1 MLTTPFA
8 RLFSAAAAF
17 TAIAATAPVASAQQ
31 KVDRRWQLNMDGMVR
46 IHNLNGTVTIRGW
59 DRDTIHVTGTIAS
72 KGKEAFFGGGGSNG
86 AKLGVEGSDD
96 RAPLAELTIY
106 LPARARISV
115 RGAATTI
122 DIRDFAGT
130 VDATTLSGRLRIAG
144 SPTEVM
150 AETMDGDLEIEA
162 SPAFLR
168 GRTATGQI
176 TWTGSSDDVT
186 LVSVGGAISVTGGSL
201 FRARIESISGDLKFS
216 GSAKP
221 DARVSFDTHGGDIAL
236 GLSKDTRAEVA
247 WDAPSATILGI
258 TTTRDAKARGQK
270 FASVPRNGLTG
281 RVAAVTAT
289 SFKGRITVTQP

>member
-1 MLTTPFA
+1 MLMTHTTRFL
-8 RLFSAAAAF
+8 RLTAIVAAF
-17 TAIAATAPVASAQQ
+17 VATAPSAGAQQ

-72 KGKEAFFGGGGSNG
+72 KGKEAFYGGGGSG
-86 AKLGVEGSDD
+86 AAKLGVEGSDD

-115 RGAATTI
+115 RGAATSI
-122 DIRDFAGT
+122 DIRDFSGT
-130 VDATTLSGRLRIAG
+130 VDATTLSGRLRVAG
-144 SPTEVM
+144 APTEIL

-168 GRTATGQI
+168 ARTATGRI
-176 TWTGSSDDVT
+176 TWAGSSDDVT
-186 LVSVGGAISVTGGSL
+186 LVTVGGAITLTGGTL
-201 FRARIESISGDLKFS
+201 YRARIESISGDLKFS

-221 DARVSFDTHGGDIAL
+221 DARVTFDTHGGDISIAF
-236 GLSKDTRAEVA
+236 SKDTRAEVG
-247 WDAPSATILGI
+247 WEAPSATILGA
-258 TTTRDAKARGQK
+258 TTTRDAKTRGVR

-281 RVAAVTAT
+281 RFASVTAT

>member
-1 MLTTPFA
+1 MLTTQTA
-8 RLFSAAAAF
+8 RLRTLTTTVVALLAMASSAAA
-17 TAIAATAPVASAQQ
+17 QQ
-31 KVDRRWQLNMDGMVR
+31 RVDRRWQLDMDGMVR
-46 IHNLNGTVTIRGW
+46 IHNHNGTVTIRGW

-72 KGKEAFFGGGGSNG
+72 KGKEAFYGGGGSRG

-96 RAPLAELTIY
+96 RAPLADLTIY

-115 RGAATTI
+115 RGAATSI

-130 VDATTLSGRLRIAG
+130 VDATTLSGRLRVAG

-168 GRTATGQI
+168 GRTATGRI

-186 LVSVGGAISVTGGSL
+186 LVTVGGAISVTGGAL
-201 FRARIESISGDLKFS
+201 YRARIESISGDLKFA

-221 DARVSFDTHGGDIAL
+221 DGRITFDTHGGDISLAF
-236 GLSKDTRAEVA
+236 SRDTRAEVG
-247 WDAPSATILGI
+247 WDAPTATILGS
-258 TTTRDAKARGQK
+258 TMTRDAKTRGQK

-281 RVAAVTAT
+281 RFAAVTAT